1 MLGRESPITS
11 TSLRPACRIA
21 SPAPVTA
28 GAEMAMISFTCGY
41 TFKTVCV
48 SAKALSRSSSLGRM
62 VASFR
67 AGYLPR
73 RFLMN
78 AIHSF

>member
-1 MLGRESPITS
+1 
-11 TSLRPACRIA
+11 
-21 SPAPVTA
+21 
-28 GAEMAMISFTCGY
+28 MI
-41 TFKTVCV
+41 VCV
-48 SAKALSRSSSLGRM
+48 SANALSRSSSLGRI

-67 AGYLPR
+67 SGYFSAS